1 MANVEH
7 SSIADPNI
15 HEPKGVATAAAGKVY
30 IANGSGSGTW
40 DFAKPPGTATAASGQ
55 VYVANGT
62 GGGAYA
68 FPAAASPSYGE
79 MYIQGGSTATVITT
93 VNTLTKVSSGFV
105 AGPLSDMTFT
115 TDHLNVVTSAKYLL
129 EANITLFGVAATTIV
144 WEFDF
149 MLGAAAMGRKM
160 SVTTTGTE
168 KVNVGLSIVT
178 GLLSAG
184 DQIGLG
190 VYNATDAN
198 DPTIVHASVIARK
211 L

>member
-15 HEPKGVATAAAGKVY
+15 HEPKGVATAASGKVY
-30 IANGSGSGTW
+30 IANGAGSGTW
-40 DFAKPPGTATAASGQ
+40 DFVKPPGTATATSGQ
-55 VYVANGT
+55 VYVANGS

-68 FPAAASPSYGE
+68 LPATSAQTYGE
-79 MYIQGGSTATVITT
+79 MYIQGGSTATAIAT
-93 VNTLTKVSSGFV
+93 VNTLTKVT
-105 AGPLSDMTFT
+105 AGLTAGQLLDMTFT
-115 TDHLNVVTSAKYLL
+115 TDHLNVLTSGRYFL
-129 EANITLFGVAATTIV
+129 EANITFFGVAATTIV

-160 SVTTTGTE
+160 AVTTTGTE
-168 KVNVGLSIVT
+168 RVNVGLSLVT
-178 GLLSAG
+178 GILAVS

-198 DPTIVHASVIARK
+198 DPTIVHASVVARK